1 MRLTLMENKKHPGIT
16 KEVELLPE
24 IRIPFEDLKRQYQAL
39 REEITVAL
47 DEVLPTGKY
56 TMGPFLN
63 QFEAEFG
70 AYTGTKYCAG
80 ISNGTEALHMG
91 LLACGVGPGDEVI
104 TVPNT
109 YIATVF
115 AITYTGATPV
125 FADVDPVTFNLDPE
139 QVEAH
144 ITPRTKAILP
154 VHMYGHPVDI
164 DPILALARKHHLYVV
179 EDAAHAHG
187 AMYKGRKAGALGDLG
202 CFSFYPTKV
211 MGAYG
216 DGGAVTGNDPDL
228 SQRVRQLR
236 YMGQHVKYCHEIIG
250 YQQRLGD
257 LQANILRVKL
267 RHLEQCIAD
276 RRRAAATYYRLLQ
289 GTPVIAPVEVGD
301 VRHVYYMYTIRAP
314 RRDQLQAFLAE
325 RGIGSSPVYPLPVP
339 YQPAYAFMGHKDG
352 DFPVS
357 DAHYKEILCLPMFP
371 ELTDEEIG
379 EVTQAIRDFY
389 GC

>member
-1 MRLTLMENKKHPGIT
+1 MEKEETLS
-16 KEVELLPE
+16 PE
-24 IRIPFEDLKRQYQAL
+24 IRIPFENLTRQYQAL
-39 REEITVAL
+39 QGEIRTAL

-63 QFEAEFG
+63 RFEAEFG
-70 AYTGTKYCAG
+70 DYIGTQYCVG
-80 ISNGTEALHMG
+80 ISNGTEALHLA
-91 LLACGVGPGDEVI
+91 LLACGVKPGDEVI

-115 AITYTGATPV
+115 AITYTGANPV
-125 FADVDPVTFNLDPE
+125 FVDVDPVTFNLDPG
-139 QVEAH
+139 QIEAH
-144 ITPRTKAILP
+144 ITPRTKVILP
-154 VHMYGHPVDI
+154 VHMYGHPVDMDAI
-164 DPILALARKHHLYVV
+164 MAVAAKHHLYVV

-187 AMYKGRKAGALGDLG
+187 TLYKGRKAGALGHIG

-216 DGGAVTGNDPDL
+216 DGGAVTVDDPEL
-228 SQRVRQLR
+228 YEQVRMLR
-236 YMGQHVKYCHEIIG
+236 YMGQRTKYTHEIIG

-267 RHLEQCIAD
+267 RHIESCIAE
-276 RRRAAATYYRLLQ
+276 RRRAAATYFRLLQ

-314 RRDQLQAFLAE
+314 RRDELQAFLAE
-325 RGIGSSPVYPLPVP
+325 RGIGASPVYPLPVP
-339 YQPAYAFMGHKDG
+339 YQPAYQFMGHTDG

-357 DAHYKEILCLPMFP
+357 DAHYKEILSLPMFP
-371 ELTDEEIG
+371 ELTDAEIG
-379 EVTQAIRDFY
+379 EVVQAIRDFY
-389 GC
+389 GCGGAGL

>member
-1 MRLTLMENKKHPGIT
+1 VKENRHIQAST
-16 KEVELLPE
+16 KEEELSPE
-24 IRIPFEDLKRQYQAL
+24 IRIPFENLTRQYQIM

-63 QFEAEFG
+63 QFETEFS

-80 ISNGTEALHMG
+80 ISNGTEALHLA
-91 LLACGVGPGDEVI
+91 LLACGIGPGDEVI

-125 FADVDPVTFNLDPE
+125 FADVDPVSFNLDPE

-154 VHMYGHPVDI
+154 VHMYGHPVDM
-164 DPILALARKHHLYVV
+164 DPILALAHKHHLYVV

-187 AMYKGRKAGALGDLG
+187 AMYKGRKAGAFCDLG

-216 DGGAVTGNDPDL
+216 DGGAVTTDNPDL
-228 SQRVRQLR
+228 YERVRQLR
-236 YMGQHVKYCHEIIG
+236 YMGQRVKYCHEIIG

-267 RHLEQCIAD
+267 RHIEHSIAE

-314 RRDQLQAFLAE
+314 RRDQLESFLAE

-371 ELTDEEIG
+371 ELTDDEIG
-379 EVTQAIRDFY
+379 EVAQAIRVFY

>member
-1 MRLTLMENKKHPGIT
+1 MPA
-16 KEVELLPE
+16 E
-24 IRIPFEDLKRQYQAL
+24 IRIPFENLTRQYQIL
-39 REEITVAL
+39 RDEIKVAL

-80 ISNGTEALHMG
+80 ISNGTEALHLG

-109 YIATVF
+109 YVATVF

-125 FADVDPVTFNLDPE
+125 FADVDPVTFNLDPA

-154 VHMYGHPVDI
+154 VHMYGQPVDM
-164 DPILALARKHHLYVV
+164 DPLLALARKHHLYVV

-187 AMYKGRKAGALGDLG
+187 ALYKGRKAGALGDIG

-216 DGGAVTGNDPDL
+216 DGGAVTGDNPDL
-228 SQRVRQLR
+228 NERVRQLR
-236 YMGQHVKYCHEIIG
+236 YMGQRTKYCHEIIG

-267 RHLEQCIAD
+267 RHLEQSIAD
-276 RRRAAATYYRLLQ
+276 RRRAAATYYRVLQ
-289 GTPVIAPVEVGD
+289 DTPVVAPVEVGD

-314 RRDQLQAFLAE
+314 RRDELQTFLAE

-371 ELTDEEIG
+371 ELTDDEIEE
-379 EVTQAIRDFY
+379 VAQAIRDFY